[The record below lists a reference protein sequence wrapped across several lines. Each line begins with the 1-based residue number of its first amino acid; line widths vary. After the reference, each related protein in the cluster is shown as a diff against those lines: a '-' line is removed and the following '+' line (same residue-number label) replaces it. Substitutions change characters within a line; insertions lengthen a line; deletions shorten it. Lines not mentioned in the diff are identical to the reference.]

1 MSICLAGRR
10 LALRHYCEILIASGF
25 PGMITAT

>member
-1 MSICLAGRR
+1 MSIDLAGRR
-10 LALRHYCEILIASGF
+10 LALRHCCGILIPSGF